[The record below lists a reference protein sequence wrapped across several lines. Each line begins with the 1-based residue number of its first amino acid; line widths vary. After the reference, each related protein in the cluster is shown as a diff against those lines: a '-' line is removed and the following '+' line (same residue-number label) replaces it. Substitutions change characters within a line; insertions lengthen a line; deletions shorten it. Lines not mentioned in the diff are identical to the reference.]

1 MRARKGYGLQMR
13 DLTSVGQTSSALAH
27 SVASDLDC
35 RSCCFQCMVGSGIAI
50 PLTGR
55 IDANSLI
62 YEFFDKHRL
71 AAETSIVAD
80 ENQAQSSHQGV
91 RVL

>member
-1 MRARKGYGLQMR
+1 
-13 DLTSVGQTSSALAH
+13 
-27 SVASDLDC
+27 
-35 RSCCFQCMVGSGIAI
+35 MVGSGIAI